1 MSNYKDYWQYRIT
14 PETPQKAAL
23 ADLLGSLP
31 FEGIEETE
39 TELLAYAPIEE
50 DGEELVRR
58 LIELQSV
65 VPFQF
70 EREWF
75 PGQNWNEV
83 WESNFQPV
91 AVGDFCYIR
100 ALFHTPRPDVR
111 HEIIIQPQMAFGT
124 GHHETTYMMMQ
135 TMSALEFSG
144 KNVLDFG
151 CGTGILGILAAK
163 LGAASIIGVDI
174 EKPAFENTQENLELN
189 RTERFEV
196 RLGDLDAVPETGFDI
211 LLANI
216 NRNVIL
222 ATLPALYQKL
232 KTGGTLLVSG
242 ILTKEKDLVSGAAA
256 DAGFRLASAMER
268 GDWSCFRFE
277 K

>member
-124 GHHETTYMMMQ
+124 Y
-135 TMSALEFSG
+135 
-144 KNVLDFG
+144 
-151 CGTGILGILAAK
+151 
-163 LGAASIIGVDI
+163 
-174 EKPAFENTQENLELN
+174 
-189 RTERFEV
+189 
-196 RLGDLDAVPETGFDI
+196 
-211 LLANI
+211 
-216 NRNVIL
+216 
-222 ATLPALYQKL
+222 
-232 KTGGTLLVSG
+232 
-242 ILTKEKDLVSGAAA
+242 
-256 DAGFRLASAMER
+256 
-268 GDWSCFRFE
+268 CFRSSLSLDRCAWAMQ
-277 K
+277 KTTRRPIGPRD